1 MEPKSTFVLMKLK
14 NNIFYPFN
22 IKVVNGDLFVFKKN
36 DTQKQIFMQILNG
49 TYIKIKL
56 RIKLEKEHV
65 KISENSGL
73 QYKFKEKNDLYKLY
87 PLKLVISEERA
98 RLFYFC
104 SKKEQT
110 EWYKF
115 LCQASKFRCVY
126 ESYEF
131 QKEIGKGEYGVVFKA
146 KHLKN

>member
-73 QYKFKEKNDLYKLY
+73 
-87 PLKLVISEERA
+87 
-98 RLFYFC
+98 
-104 SKKEQT
+104 
-110 EWYKF
+110 
-115 LCQASKFRCVY
+115 
-126 ESYEF
+126 
-131 QKEIGKGEYGVVFKA
+131 
-146 KHLKN
+146 